1 MAQESAGGQSGF
13 ARPTSS
19 SRRAGGTNRKRDVKA
34 DAKMLARQGS
44 ASTARRSAKSASS
57 AARKKAAA
65 AAALKNR
72 TRKSKGQKEALWEL
86 YKAMKG
92 ETPTR
97 DHIARLSE
105 ELNLKEN

>member
-1 MAQESAGGQSGF
+1 M
-13 ARPTSS
+13 
-19 SRRAGGTNRKRDVKA
+19 RRGGGTNRKRDVKA

-44 ASTARRSAKSASS
+44 TSTAKKSAKSASS

-65 AAALKNR
+65 AAKLKNR

-97 DHIARLSE
+97 DHIARLSD

>member
-1 MAQESAGGQSGF
+1 M
-13 ARPTSS
+13 
-19 SRRAGGTNRKRDVKA
+19 SRRAGGANRKRDVKA
-34 DAKMLARQGS
+34 DAKMLARQAS
-44 ASTARRSAKSASS
+44 ISTAKKSVKSASS

-65 AAALKNR
+65 AAKLKNR

-97 DHIARLSE
+97 DHIARLSD